1 MADNLTVFNTDYTG
15 VTGIK
20 AKGTGNGMLTYIR
33 PRGTK
38 TITENGAN
46 IDVAKYAAAQ
56 VDVTPNLQSKIATP
70 TTSQQIILAD
80 NSYDGLSSVTVNAI
94 PSTYVGSGVTQ
105 RSSTDLT
112 ASGATVTVPAGYYA
126 AQASKAV
133 ASGTAGTP
141 TATKGTVS
149 NHSVSVTPSVTN
161 TTGYI
166 TGDTKTGTAVTV
178 SASELVSGS
187 QTITDN
193 GTVDVTNYASVKV
206 NIPVGL
212 SKTDLRNYLQGS
224 DDFTDI
230 DWPDNVTS
238 IHNGAFWGCAYFN
251 PSSLPSGVTR
261 IGERAFSDCSSLA
274 ITSLPNSITTIDP
287 YAFFNCSGLALTSLS
302 NSITTI
308 GTGAFRDCSSLALTS
323 LPNSITTIGAG
334 AFRDCSS
341 LALTSL
347 PNELTSISEYAFYGC
362 SNLALTSLPSGVTEI
377 GVYAFDHCQKLALV
391 NIPNNITTIGAGA
404 FRYCHSL
411 TITRLPSSLK
421 SIGAYAFLGCDNLT
435 TLFCEGAI
443 TMLGSNAFIGDSTHP
458 MALTQVIFPNM
469 KLPALGAVFGN
480 TTAAN
485 ACQLLEVCDI
495 GSINIIGTDDFAN
508 CYKLQ
513 KLVLRKTASICTLSN
528 VSAFLNTPMRGYNGK
543 TGKVYVP
550 SALIKSY
557 KTANNWKTLYDAGTV
572 TFVAIEGSEYER

>member
-56 VDVTPNLQSKIATP
+56 VDVTPNLQSKIAIP
-70 TTSQQIILAD
+70 TTSQQIISAD

-94 PSTYVGSGVTQ
+94 PSTYVGSGITQ
-105 RSSTDLT
+105 RSSSDLT
-112 ASGATVTVPAGYYA
+112 VSGATVTVPSGYYS

-178 SASELVSGS
+178 SASELVSGTKS
-187 QTITDN
+187 ITEN
-193 GTVDVTNYASVKV
+193 GTAIDVTQYSNVDVNVPGMSE
-206 NIPVGL
+206 
-212 SKTDLRNYLQGS
+212 TDLKNLIEGS

-238 IHNGAFWGCAYFN
+238 IRNGAFWGCAYFN

-287 YAFFNCSGLALTSLS
+287 YAFFNCSGLALTSL
-302 NSITTI
+302 
-308 GTGAFRDCSSLALTS
+308 
-323 LPNSITTIGAG
+323 PNSITTIGG
-334 AFRDCSS
+334 HAFSYCRS
-341 LALTSL
+341 LALTELPSSVTSIGAGAFSNCVCLPLTSL
-347 PNELTSISEYAFYGC
+347 PSGITTIAGSTFLGC
-362 SNLALTSLPSGVTEI
+362 SKLALTSLPSGVTTMGPNCFDGCSTLALTSLPSGI
-377 GVYAFDHCQKLALV
+377 TAIPGSAFADCTSLALTSLPSGVTRIDSYAFKGC
-391 NIPNNITTIGAGA
+391 T
-404 FRYCHSL
+404 SL
-411 TITRLPSSLK
+411 TSISCDGVIT
-421 SIGAYAFLGCDNLT
+421 ILGGGIFNGDTNRQMQLT
-435 TLFCEGAI
+435 SA
-443 TMLGSNAFIGDSTHP
+443 S
-458 MALTQVIFPNM
+458 FPNM
-469 KLPALGAVFGN
+469 TTMLVDAVFGS

-485 ACQLLEVCDI
+485 ACQLLKACDI
-495 GSINIIGTDDFAN
+495 GSTAGIGRSAFAN
-508 CYKLQ
+508 CYALKT
-513 KLVLRKTASICTLSN
+513 LVLRKTNAVCTLADVN
-528 VSAFLNTPMRGYNGK
+528 AFLNTPMRGYNNL

-550 SALIKSY
+550 SALISSY
-557 KTANNWKTLYDAGTV
+557 KTASNWKTLYNAGTV
-572 TFVAIEGSEYER
+572 TFVAIEGSVYER